1 MKFKIGEIN
10 EKSSPKEYCSWEEIG
25 LLTHIVAA
33 KIQSSNKKYD
43 VILGITN
50 GGIIPAR
57 LMALELDICHIQLIP
72 VRNKKLHIEEMPQLV
87 TDKKYLVVDE
97 IYDTG
102 ETFSKVRCAMQDFDC
117 DYVFL
122 MRRFNETNGNET
134 AFIGKILNH
143 DKWIVFP
150 WEQKALSWDNHMFRN
165 F

>member
-1 MKFKIGEIN
+1 LEFKKKGVSEN
-10 EKSSPKEYCSWEEIG
+10 SSPREYCSWEEVG
-25 LLTHIVAA
+25 LLTKVVAT
-33 KIQSSNKKYD
+33 KIQSLNKKYD

-57 LMALELDICHIQLIP
+57 MMALHLDIHHIQFIP
-72 VRNKKLHIEEMPQLV
+72 VRNKNLHTEEMPQLA

-102 ETFSKVRCAMQDFDC
+102 ETFTKVHHVMRNFDC
-117 DYVFL
+117 DYAYL
-122 MRRFNETNGNET
+122 MRRFNDTNGKET

-150 WEQKALSWDNHMFRN
+150 WERKTLS
-165 F
+165 